1 MPLRPSHLRRFRA
14 LAMEQAGL
22 NISPDK
28 EELVSSRVL
37 RHMQQLGIEDPS
49 AYLELLEDP
58 AQIALRQG
66 FINCFTTNFTQFFR
80 ELEHFKRLAAH
91 LRRLPVTR
99 APRIWCAASSTGE
112 EPWSLAIIA
121 HEALGEGRDLRIL
134 ATDIDT
140 EALKTARR
148 GHYLRAAQQVPRRLL
163 DRHFVRDGEGWR
175 VGEHLRASVRFG
187 RLNLDAPPYPMRG
200 PFDAIFCR
208 NVMIYFNS
216 ATQRK
221 IIGEVERL
229 LRADG
234 LFFVGNS
241 EGIQGLSDRL
251 QTAGPSV
258 YRLAASSRR
267 AA

>member
-1 MPLRPSHLRRFRA
+1 MPLRPSHMRRFRTMA
-14 LAMEQAGL
+14 LEHAGL
-22 NISPDK
+22 DIPPDK

-49 AYLELLEDP
+49 AYIELLEDP
-58 AQIALRQG
+58 AQVGPRQG
-66 FINCFTTNFTQFFR
+66 FINSFTTNFTQFFR

-91 LRRLPVTR
+91 LRHLPATR

-121 HEALGEGRDLRIL
+121 HEVLGGGRDLRIL

-148 GHYLRAAQQVPRRLL
+148 GYYLQAPKQVPRRLL
-163 DRHFVRDGEGWR
+163 ERHFVRAGEGWQ

-208 NVMIYFNS
+208 NVMIYFNRD
-216 ATQRK
+216 TQKK
-221 IIGEVERL
+221 IIREVERL

-241 EGIQGLSDRL
+241 EGIQGLSNRL
-251 QTAGPSV
+251 QTAAPSI
-258 YRLAASSRR
+258 YRLAASARR